1 MSVGHVLL
9 VPVQFSST
17 SQGPAA
23 PRHVPPALP
32 VGSWQGLLPPSP
44 SSALPGFPS
53 SVQAVPAGSFASAGH
68 VAVDPVQFSAG
79 SHSPPDGRQT
89 VVAGLKA
96 SAGHV
101 LLVPVQS
108 SSRSQ
113 SPAEA
118 RQTVPAFPAG
128 CWQKSLVPLQVSVV
142 HGLPSSVH

>member
-1 MSVGHVLL
+1 AGLKLSVGHVALD
-9 VPVQFSST
+9 PVQLSAT
-17 SQGPAA
+17 SQSPAEGRQVVAEGLKLSDGQLGP
-23 PRHVPPALP
+23 
-32 VGSWQGLLPPSP
+32 
-44 SSALPGFPS
+44 
-53 SVQAVPAGSFASAGH
+53 
-68 VAVDPVQFSAG
+68 DPVQFSAG

-89 VVAGLKA
+89 VVAGLNA

-101 LLVPVQS
+101 LLDPVQS

-142 HGLPSSVH
+142 HGLPSSVHGVPVASFASGGHAGLGPPPQPSGT